1 MPPSRSHIRAAI
13 EAYLVRHP
21 DEQPRLDALLA
32 ALGRSDSPT
41 PRGTFPGHASC
52 SALLKKPANASA
64 LIYNDAGQYLLHL
77 RDNIPGIWEPGAW
90 SLLGGGREPEDRSL
104 DDTVHRELH
113 EEAGLFLPE
122 LEPYAIEEAPTGG
135 GSTVDIA
142 IYAGRWNGDPGELAL
157 TEGVMLAWFTPS
169 VLPRLRIS
177 PTTIDLVQRHSAN
190 QAAAPARTRPDPDLT
205 GRSTDRPAGGTPQKT
220 VPHIVGVHLYL
231 EDERGNV
238 LLGQRHPNSTY
249 APSTHHFLNGYC
261 ERESAISCLVRE
273 AHDEAGLT
281 IAPQDVALVHVIH
294 LKDAPRN
301 RPARAP
307 VLPSLQR
314 PRDSGSPRSR
324 QVHQVA
330 LVARRRTP

>member
-113 EEAGLFLPE
+113 EEAGLSLPE

-157 TEGVMLAWFTPS
+157 TEGVMLAWFTPRSSPACASAQRRSTWCS
-169 VLPRLRIS
+169 VTR
-177 PTTIDLVQRHSAN
+177 
-190 QAAAPARTRPDPDLT
+190 RTRPLHQRARDPT
-205 GRSTDRPAGGTPQKT
+205 PTSPGAAPIGRRVAHRRRRCRTSSECTSTWKTNEGTCCSDSDTPTQPT
-220 VPHIVGVHLYL
+220 PPP
-231 EDERGNV
+231 RTTFSTATANV
-238 LLGQRHPNSTY
+238 R
-249 APSTHHFLNGYC
+249 APS
-261 ERESAISCLVRE
+261 
-273 AHDEAGLT
+273 
-281 IAPQDVALVHVIH
+281 
-294 LKDAPRN
+294 
-301 RPARAP
+301 PA
-307 VLPSLQR
+307 S
-314 PRDSGSPRSR
+314 
-324 QVHQVA
+324 
-330 LVARRRTP
+330 